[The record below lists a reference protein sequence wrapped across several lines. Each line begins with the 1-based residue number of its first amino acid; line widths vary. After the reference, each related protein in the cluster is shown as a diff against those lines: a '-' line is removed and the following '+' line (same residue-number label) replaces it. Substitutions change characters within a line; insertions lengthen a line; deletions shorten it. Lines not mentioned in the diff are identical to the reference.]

1 MSRWLGFPQVASVHG
16 PRIDD
21 FIVFVH
27 VIMLLAFLGWGAW
40 YAAAL
45 VRFRRTRSP
54 AADYRGIR
62 NLLPFV
68 PVAILAIAEASL
80 LVGFALPFWRQQVV
94 SASDDP
100 DAFVV
105 RVIGQ
110 QFQWNVHYP
119 GPDGVFG
126 RTHPSLVDDVL
137 NSVGLDNDDPAGKDD
152 ITTLNQ
158 LHLPANTP
166 IRIQLGSKD
175 VIHSFFL
182 PEFRV
187 KQDAIP
193 GMFIPVKF
201 TPTLTTAEFR
211 ARAGNPERDF
221 EIACA
226 QLCGINHYTMR
237 GFVTIESRDEFD
249 AWYAAELETKAQYAG
264 EDDWWFE
271 EPTAAEPPEEPAP
284 QQ

>member
-1 MSRWLGFPQVASVHG
+1 MSRWLGFPELASVHG
-16 PRIDD
+16 ARIDD

-45 VRFRRTRSP
+45 FRFRRKRHP

-62 NLLPFV
+62 NFLPFV
-68 PVAILAIAEASL
+68 PVAILAIAEVSL
-80 LVGFALPFWRQQVV
+80 LVGFALPFWKEQIV
-94 SASDDP
+94 SAADEP

-110 QFQWNVHYP
+110 QFQWNVYYP

-137 NSVGLDNDDPAGKDD
+137 NTVGLDNDDPAAKDD

-166 IRIQLGSKD
+166 IRIYLGSKD

-193 GMFIPVKF
+193 GMLIPVKF

-211 ARAGNPERDF
+211 RRMGDPERDF

-237 GFVTIESRDEFD
+237 GFVTIEPREAFD
-249 AWYAAELETKAQYAG
+249 AWYAVQLETKAQYAD

-271 EPTAAEPPEEPAP
+271 EPADTESSAEQTPPE
-284 QQ
+284 